1 MSYIEGNNFAESV
14 GESPQSTYP
23 QPVTMSKDSERF
35 FALTFNSNGADL
47 SAETL
52 SALLSDAAGA
62 SVAVLSF
69 QE

>member
-1 MSYIEGNNFAESV
+1 MSE
-14 GESPQSTYP
+14 
-23 QPVTMSKDSERF
+23 DSERF

-47 SAETL
+47 SAEVL
-52 SALLSDAAGA
+52 KELLADTAGA